1 MAPEE
6 KGNPSFIFFK
16 ALSETEI
23 HMWVMG
29 VFITVLEDM

>member
-1 MAPEE
+1 MTPEE

-23 HMWVMG
+23 HMWVMS
-29 VFITVLEDM
+29 VFTTVLENM

>member
-1 MAPEE
+1 MTPEE

-16 ALSETEI
+16 VLSETEI

-29 VFITVLEDM
+29 VFIMVLENM